1 MTFRV
6 FILKGSACF
15 REKAT
20 SVLSRCRTGSSLGI
34 LRAERYDGIAAFV
47 GCCQMLTLLLMLL
60 WLGRL
65 PEASSAAVRC
75 TGPSFGVLRGARYD
89 GFGALVVA
97 V

>member
-1 MTFRV
+1 
-6 FILKGSACF
+6 L
-15 REKAT
+15 
-20 SVLSRCRTGSSLGI
+20 
-34 LRAERYDGIAAFV
+34 
-47 GCCQMLTLLLMLL
+47 LL

-65 PEASSAAVRC
+65 PEASSAAVRY